1 MNDQEVGRLVA
12 WCSLE
17 CFWQKVGP
25 LKVSYMINAYLLLA
39 SHSHLTA
46 ERIMRLG
53 YEVEP
58 HLNPAVKF
66 RETSV
71 IVSVHMKL
79 APDWQEVP
87 RLITQL
93 LGFEDESILT
103 PTEFFKE
110 FQEIH
115 PFRDGNGRVGA
126 LLYNWLKDTYHPR
139 NLELVPNLW
148 DDPARAKNYP
158 REDLWHEFDRA

>member
-1 MNDQEVGRLVA
+1 MNDYEVGRLVA

-25 LKVSYMINAYLLLA
+25 LKVSYMINAYLMLG
-39 SHSHLTA
+39 SYSHLTA

-71 IVSVHMKL
+71 IINGSV
-79 APDWQEVP
+79 APNWQEVP
-87 RLITQL
+87 RLIQQL
-93 LGFEDESILT
+93 LDANLT
-103 PTEFFKE
+103 PTEWFRE
-110 FQEIH
+110 FVEIH

-126 LLYNWLKDTYHPR
+126 LLYNYLKDTYHPR

-148 DDPARAKNYP
+148 EDPARAKNYP